1 MRSSPILEYSPT
13 ALLILTFIGSTT
25 AFVAATSGLVQND
38 LKRIVAFS
46 TISQLGYMMMA
57 VGLSQYNVALF
68 HVINHSFFKALLFL
82 ASGSII
88 HSAADQ
94 QDVRRLGGLI
104 KFLPVTYSLMMVGT
118 ISLMAL
124 PFVSGYYSKD
134 LILELAYGRYS
145 FSGIYA
151 FILGSLT
158 AFLTAF
164 YSFRLISLVFL
175 TNPNGPKEAY
185 LNSHESSIII
195 ILPMLIL
202 ALFSIFFGYI
212 FSDLFVGIGTDFLA
226 GKASDALY
234 IHPDNITLVEAEFS
248 LPILVKLLP
257 TILSITGALLAIYMY
272 NKNINFIIKVTE
284 RAFFSKIYTFLNSKY
299 YFDVIY
305 NNYIITKGF
314 KLGYKVSEEL
324 DKGVIELVG
333 PYGLSNLLSETA
345 KNIAKLDTGL
355 IPSYIIYIISGFMFL
370 ILFTFAPL
378 ILNYSYHSAH
388 DSILLLILYIPTLYF
403 TLNFSKLSI
412 SSFRKWP
419 LFKLFF
425 K

>member
-1 MRSSPILEYSPT
+1 
-13 ALLILTFIGSTT
+13 
-25 AFVAATSGLVQND
+25 
-38 LKRIVAFS
+38 
-46 TISQLGYMMMA
+46 MMMA

-134 LILELAYGRYS
+134 LILELAYSRYS

-175 TNPNGPKEAY
+175 TKPNGPKETY
-185 LNSHESSIII
+185 LNSHESSFTI

-202 ALFSIFFGYI
+202 GLFSIFFGYI
-212 FSDLFVGIGTDFLA
+212 FSDLFVGMGTDFNS
-226 GKASDALY
+226 GYSGNALF
-234 IHPDNITLVEAEFS
+234 IHPNNITLVEAEFS
-248 LPILVKLLP
+248 LPLLIKLLP
-257 TILSITGALLAIYMY
+257 TIFSITGALLAIYMY
-272 NKNINFIIKVTE
+272 NKNIYFIIKLTE
-284 RAFFSKIYTFLNSKY
+284 SVFYSKIYTFLNSKY
-299 YFDVIY
+299 FFDVIY
-305 NNYIITKGF
+305 NNYIIKRGF
-314 KLGYKVSEEL
+314 SFGYKVSEEL

-333 PYGLSNLLSETA
+333 PYGLSNLLTETA

-370 ILFTFAPL
+370 ILFTFSPL
-378 ILNYSYHSAH
+378 VLGNSYFE
-388 DSILLLILYIPTLYF
+388 SIRLLILYIPTLYF
-403 TLNFSKLSI
+403 ILNYFSLVDTKTSQASI
-412 SSFRKWP
+412 LRQQPRFPQSKN
-419 LFKLFF
+419 
-425 K
+425 

>member
-1 MRSSPILEYSPT
+1 VIKHN
-13 ALLILTFIGSTT
+13 LLRNIPNFYVNIKVLF
-25 AFVAATSGLVQND
+25 D
-38 LKRIVAFS
+38 
-46 TISQLGYMMMA
+46 MMMA

-175 TNPNGPKEAY
+175 TKPNGPKESY
-185 LNSHESSIII
+185 LNSHESSFIII
-195 ILPMLIL
+195 MPMLIL
-202 ALFSIFFGYI
+202 ALFSIFFGYL
-212 FSDLFVGIGTDFLA
+212 FSDLFVGIGTDFFT
-226 GKASDALY
+226 GKASDALF
-234 IHPDNITLVEAEFS
+234 IHPNNITLVEAEFS
-248 LPILVKLLP
+248 LPLLIKLLP
-257 TILSITGALLAIYMY
+257 TILSITGALLALYMY
-272 NKNINFIIKVTE
+272 NKDIYFIIKLTE
-284 RAFFSKIYTFLNSKY
+284 TQIITKLYTFLNSKY
-299 YFDVIY
+299 FFDVIY
-305 NNYIITKGF
+305 NNYVITKGF

-324 DKGVIELVG
+324 DKGIIELVG
-333 PYGLSNLLSETA
+333 PYGLSNLLTNTA
-345 KNIAKLDTGL
+345 KNLAKLDTGL
-355 IPSYIIYIISGFMFL
+355 IPSYIVYIISGFMFL

-378 ILNYSYHSAH
+378 VLGNNYS

-403 TLNFSKLSI
+403 ILTRI
-412 SSFRKWP
+412 
-419 LFKLFF
+419 
-425 K
+425 

>member
-1 MRSSPILEYSPT
+1 
-13 ALLILTFIGSTT
+13 
-25 AFVAATSGLVQND
+25 
-38 LKRIVAFS
+38 
-46 TISQLGYMMMA
+46 MMMA

-68 HVINHSFFKALLFL
+68 HVINHAFFKALLFL

-124 PFVSGYYSKD
+124 PFVTGYYSKD

-175 TNPNGPKEAY
+175 TKPNGPKESY
-185 LNSHESSIII
+185 LNSHESSFIII
-195 ILPMLIL
+195 IPMIIL
-202 ALFSIFFGYI
+202 AIFSVFFGYI
-212 FSDLFVGIGTDFLA
+212 FSDLFVGIGTDFFTS
-226 GKASDALY
+226 KASDALF
-234 IHPDNITLVEAEFS
+234 IHPNNITLVEAEFS
-248 LPILVKLLP
+248 LPLFIKLLP
-257 TILSITGALLAIYMY
+257 TILSVFGALLAIYMY
-272 NKNINFIIKVTE
+272 NKDIYLVIKLTE
-284 RAFFSKIYTFLNSKY
+284 IKLFTKIYTFLNSKY
-299 YFDVIY
+299 FFDVIY

-314 KLGYKVSEEL
+314 KFGYKISEEL

-333 PYGLSNLLSETA
+333 PYGLSNFLTNLS
-345 KNIAKLDTGL
+345 KNLAKLDTGL
-355 IPSYIIYIISGFMFL
+355 ISSYIIYIISGFMFL

-378 ILNYSYHSAH
+378 ILENNYS
-388 DSILLLILYIPTLYF
+388 DSILLLIIYVPTLYF
-403 TLNFSKLSI
+403 LLNYS
-412 SSFRKWP
+412 RT
-419 LFKLFF
+419 
-425 K
+425 

>member
-1 MRSSPILEYSPT
+1 
-13 ALLILTFIGSTT
+13 
-25 AFVAATSGLVQND
+25 
-38 LKRIVAFS
+38 
-46 TISQLGYMMMA
+46 MMMA

-134 LILELAYGRYS
+134 LILELAYSRYS

-175 TNPNGPKEAY
+175 TKANGPKESY
-185 LNSHESSIII
+185 INSHESSFII

-202 ALFSIFFGYI
+202 GILSIFFGYI
-212 FSDLFVGIGTDFLA
+212 FSDLFVGIGSDFNS
-226 GKASDALY
+226 GFSSSALFT
-234 IHPDNITLVEAEFS
+234 HPDNITLVEAEFS
-248 LPILVKLLP
+248 LPIIIKLLP
-257 TILSITGALLAIYMY
+257 TIFSISGAILAIYMY
-272 NKNINFIIKVTE
+272 NKNIKYIIKLTE
-284 RAFFSKIYTFLNSKY
+284 TVFFSKLYTFLNSKY
-299 YFDVIY
+299 YFDIIY
-305 NNYIITKGF
+305 NNYIIKRGF
-314 KLGYKVSEEL
+314 MWGYKVSEDL
-324 DKGVIELVG
+324 DKGIIELVG
-333 PYGLSNLLSETA
+333 PYGITNLLSESA
-345 KNIAKLDTGL
+345 KNISKLDTGL

-370 ILFTFAPL
+370 IFFTFAPL
-378 ILNYSYHSAH
+378 VSGYSFDLSIRLLIIYIPALYFIINYSSL
-388 DSILLLILYIPTLYF
+388 D
-403 TLNFSKLSI
+403 
-412 SSFRKWP
+412 
-419 LFKLFF
+419 LFKKLKLFLVT
-425 K
+425 